1 MKDVFISY
9 LFLYLIERDFQK
21 LISSSLEENDGITFN
36 SMTDRSGKD
45 RTDAFIK
52 HSKHSQITVVLIC
65 DFSKGL
71 YNRSFR
77 KGSRKE
83 RREIQVLRQWGLTET
98 TDRRREG
105 SRTRSTHTQQSGV
118 VFTKRNPATSAI
130 NCFHWVKNKSK
141 GTQLKNLTHEMWRR
155 LISHDGVKCPRFLFK
170 YNVFGKL

>member
-1 MKDVFISY
+1 MKDVFVSY

-45 RTDAFIK
+45 RTTDGLIN

-83 RREIQVLRQWGLTET
+83 RREIQVLRQ
-98 TDRRREG
+98 
-105 SRTRSTHTQQSGV
+105 
-118 VFTKRNPATSAI
+118 
-130 NCFHWVKNKSK
+130 
-141 GTQLKNLTHEMWRR
+141 
-155 LISHDGVKCPRFLFK
+155 
-170 YNVFGKL
+170 